1 LLKTC
6 LAYHMKNQIILGIDP
21 GTNVTGYGL
30 IRFKNGVCE
39 LIDFG
44 TIRPPKTAKAAERY
58 LVIFDA
64 IVYLIEQFKP
74 DAVAVETQF
83 VYKNVQS
90 ALKLGM
96 ARGSAMIAAARHG
109 IDVFEYAPTKVKQA
123 VVGRGFASKHQMQH
137 MVQMQLKLTTLPE
150 PHDAADAL
158 ALAICHA
165 YYKDRLC
172 LNISAENS
180 PKRPQAKPSLISA
193 E

>member
-1 LLKTC
+1 
-6 LAYHMKNQIILGIDP
+6 MKNQIILGIDP
-21 GTNVTGYGL
+21 GTIVTGYGV
-30 IRFKNGVCE
+30 IRFSNGKCE
-39 LIDFG
+39 AIDFG
-44 TIRPPKTAKAAERY
+44 AIHPPRTLNSAERY

-64 IVYLIEQFKP
+64 ITHLIEKFKP

-96 ARGSAMIAAARHG
+96 ARGTAMIAAARHG
-109 IDVFEYAPTKVKQA
+109 IDVFEYAPTKVKLA

-137 MVQMQLKLTTLPE
+137 MVQMQLRLSRLPE

-165 YYKDRLC
+165 YYKDKKC
-172 LNISAENS
+172 LNISEENLR
-180 PKRPQAKPSLISA
+180 KRRRPKPSLISA
-193 E
+193 G